1 MKTNCERVM
10 EWRATHLDEYKEYQ
24 RAYQRKI
31 YKENYENVRA
41 VQKKKN
47 YQWKKQTKLHLDI
60 LNNFFP
66 L

>member
-31 YKENYENVRA
+31 YKDNYQSVRA
-41 VQKKKN
+41 EQKN
-47 YQWKKQTKLHLDI
+47 ITI
-60 LNNFFP
+60 NGRSNLNLF
-66 L
+66 

>member
-31 YKENYENVRA
+31 YKDNYQSVRA
-41 VQKKKN
+41 EQKKHYYK
-47 YQWKKQTKLHLDI
+47 WKKQSQSLLDI